1 MLLLPTQPVQTQ
13 PCWCTGNSRV
23 RNTERTTERVLIHT
37 PPPFGC
43 PTPPIWLRP
52 QRGQGG
58 GDPLWNHLPGGYY
71 VPKKRFE
78 QQKKKSV
85 LAIFFYFRFSET
97 NFFFTQN
104 ESRLDLKIQALLY
117 RVLLYGMLA
126 PKIPENQGKMDRPI
140 WCLRAS
146 ERPPTPP
153 IRYSMI
159 VWGCLNVFLAIS
171 IFFDSFAPVHGCTA
185 APGPA

>member
-1 MLLLPTQPVQTQ
+1 MAA
-13 PCWCTGNSRV
+13 G
-23 RNTERTTERVLIHT
+23 
-37 PPPFGC
+37 
-43 PTPPIWLRP
+43 IWLSP
-52 QRGQGG
+52 HRGQGG
-58 GDPLWNHLPGGYY
+58 STPSGITSQGVIMFQKNVLNN
-71 VPKKRFE
+71 K
-78 QQKKKSV
+78 KKKSV

-104 ESRLDLKIQALLY
+104 ETRLDLKIQALLY
-117 RVLLYGMLA
+117 RVLLYGMLP

-140 WCLRAS
+140 WCLRAP